1 MTQQLRDVCLGGEVM
16 SVDGVAVAANEP
28 KGGLAAAARPTS
40 ASSLIAALGEIVGP
54 LAEALGPDTEVFL
67 HDLSRIPN
75 SMVALGGNVT
85 GRTIGGPM
93 TDLLL
98 RHLRQGNT
106 DNLMRY
112 RTQIRGQRTLRS
124 STIFV
129 KDDAG
134 QPVACLRLNTD
145 VTGWSQAHEL
155 LGQIIGSW
163 DPALTAAPLPVRD
176 DKGDGT
182 ENFMQ
187 TVEELTATTVR
198 DAIDSVGVPVDLMQ
212 KRHKAEVVRQLDA
225 VGLFLIRD
233 AVDYVAQAL
242 GVSRYTIYNYL
253 SDLRPADEERP
264 SSRRQATTRRLPL
277 RSK

>member
-1 MTQQLRDVCLGGEVM
+1 M
-16 SVDGVAVAANEP
+16 SVDRLAVAENQP
-28 KGGLAAAARPTS
+28 DGGLSAVARPLS
-40 ASSLIAALGEIVGP
+40 ASALIAAVGEIVGP
-54 LAEALGPDTEVFL
+54 LAEALGPDTEVLL

-75 SMVALGGNVT
+75 SIVAIGGNVT

-134 QPVACLRLNTD
+134 QPVACLCLNTD
-145 VTGWSQAHEL
+145 VTGWAQAHEL

-163 DPALTAAPLPVRD
+163 DPVLTAEPPLARD

-182 ENFMQ
+182 ETFVQ

-198 DAIDSVGVPVDLMQ
+198 GAIESVGVPVDLMQ

-233 AVDYVAQAL
+233 AVDYVAEAL
-242 GVSRYTIYNYL
+242 SVSRYTIYNYL
-253 SDLRPADEERP
+253 SDLRPSDEDRP
-264 SSRRQATTRRLPL
+264 SSRRQATKRRLPL

>member
-1 MTQQLRDVCLGGEVM
+1 MIAEGL
-16 SVDGVAVAANEP
+16 AVAATGP
-28 KGGLAAAARPTS
+28 DVDPAAAGPTS
-40 ASSLIAALGEIVGP
+40 ASSLMAALGEIVGP
-54 LAEALGPDTEVFL
+54 LAEALGPDTEVLL

-75 SMVALGGNVT
+75 SIVAIGGNVT

-98 RHLRQGNT
+98 RRLRQGNSH
-106 DNLMRY
+106 NLMRY

-129 KDDAG
+129 NDDSG
-134 QPVACLRLNTD
+134 RPVACLCLNTD
-145 VTGWSQAHEL
+145 VTGWLQAHEL
-155 LGQIIGSW
+155 LGEFIGSS
-163 DPALTAAPLPVRD
+163 DPAPLPDPSSVRAEQ
-176 DKGDGT
+176 GEAG
-182 ENFMQ
+182 ENFVQ

-198 DAIDSVGVPVDLMQ
+198 DAIESVGVPVDLMQ
-212 KRHKAEVVRQLDA
+212 KRHEADVVRQLDE

-233 AVDYVAQAL
+233 AVDYVAEAL

-253 SDLRPADEERP
+253 SDLRPSGEHRLSA
-264 SSRRQATTRRLPL
+264 RRQATTRRLPL